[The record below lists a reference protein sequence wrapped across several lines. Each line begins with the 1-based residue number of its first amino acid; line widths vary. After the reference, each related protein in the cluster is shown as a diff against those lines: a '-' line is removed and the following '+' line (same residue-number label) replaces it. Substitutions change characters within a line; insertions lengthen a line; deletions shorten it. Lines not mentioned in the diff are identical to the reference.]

1 MQKHLIV
8 SALIDNSNE
17 IIRTFSKLPESSG
30 CNIVDSQFKV
40 LGKKLSLMLFLSG
53 SWDAIA
59 KIETMLTKL
68 EQQLEIKILAER
80 TEVDSLQGNSMP
92 YAVDVVG
99 IDQPGIIFDIANFMS
114 SNELRIQEMS
124 SNTYEASQTAAKMFA
139 LHMMVNI
146 PLDTSIAAIRGDFI
160 DFCDHLNLDAIMEPV
175 K

>member
-8 SALIDNSNE
+8 STLIENSSE

-40 LGKKLSLMLFLSG
+40 LGHKLSLMLFLSG

-59 KIETMLTKL
+59 KIEAMLAKL
-68 EQQLEIKILAER
+68 EQQHQIKILTER
-80 TEVDSLQGNSMP
+80 TEVDSLQGDSMP

-99 IDQPGIIFDIANFMS
+99 IDQSGIIFDIANFMS
-114 SNELRIQEMS
+114 SNHLHIQEMS
-124 SNTYEASQTAAKMFA
+124 SNTYEASQTAAKMFS

-146 PLDTSIAAIRGDFI
+146 PLDSSIAAIRGDFI
-160 DFCDHLNLDAIMEPV
+160 DFCDRLNLDAIMEPV

>member
-8 SALIDNSNE
+8 STLIENSSE

-40 LGKKLSLMLFLSG
+40 LGHKLSLMLFLSG

-59 KIETMLTKL
+59 KIEAMLAKL
-68 EQQLEIKILAER
+68 EQQHQIKILAER
-80 TEVDSLQGNSMP
+80 TEVDSLQGDSMP

-99 IDQPGIIFDIANFMS
+99 IDQSGIMFDIANFMS
-114 SNELRIQEMS
+114 SNQLRIQEMS
-124 SNTYEASQTAAKMFA
+124 SNTYEASQTAAKMFS

-146 PLDTSIAAIRGDFI
+146 PLDSSIAAIRGDFI
-160 DFCDHLNLDAIMEPV
+160 DFCDRLNLDAIMEPV

>member
-8 SALIDNSNE
+8 STLIENSSE

-40 LGKKLSLMLFLSG
+40 LGHKLSLMLFLSG

-59 KIETMLTKL
+59 KIEAMLAKL
-68 EQQLEIKILAER
+68 EQQHQIKILTER
-80 TEVDSLQGNSMP
+80 TEVDSLQGDSMP

-99 IDQPGIIFDIANFMS
+99 IEQSGIIFDIANFMS
-114 SNELRIQEMS
+114 SNQLRIQEMS
-124 SNTYEASQTAAKMFA
+124 SNTYEASQTAAKMFS

-146 PLDTSIAAIRGDFI
+146 PLDSSIAAIRGDFI

>member
-1 MQKHLIV
+1 MQKHLVI
-8 SALIDNSNE
+8 SALIDNSDE

-53 SWDAIA
+53 NWDAIA
-59 KIETMLTKL
+59 KIESMLEKL
-68 EQQLEIKILAER
+68 EQQHQIKILSER
-80 TEVDSLQGNSMP
+80 TEVESLQGDAMP

-99 IDQPGIIFDIANFMS
+99 IDHPGIIFDITNFMS
-114 SNELRIQEMS
+114 SNDLRIQEMG
-124 SNTYEASQTAAKMFA
+124 SNTYQASQTGAKMFS

-146 PLDTSIAAIRGDFI
+146 PLDTSISAIRGDFI

>member
-1 MQKHLIV
+1 MQKHLVI
-8 SALIDNSNE
+8 STLIENSSE

-40 LGKKLSLMLFLSG
+40 LGHKLSLMLFLSG

-59 KIETMLTKL
+59 KIETMLAKL
-68 EQQLEIKILAER
+68 EQQHEIKILTER
-80 TEVDSLQGNSMP
+80 TEVDSLQGDSMP

-99 IDQPGIIFDIANFMS
+99 IDQAGIIFDIANFMS
-114 SNELRIQEMS
+114 SNQLRIQEMS
-124 SNTYEASQTAAKMFA
+124 SNTYEASQTAAKMFS

-146 PLDTSIAAIRGDFI
+146 PLDSSIAAIRGDFI
-160 DFCDHLNLDAIMEPV
+160 DFCDRLNLDAIMEPV